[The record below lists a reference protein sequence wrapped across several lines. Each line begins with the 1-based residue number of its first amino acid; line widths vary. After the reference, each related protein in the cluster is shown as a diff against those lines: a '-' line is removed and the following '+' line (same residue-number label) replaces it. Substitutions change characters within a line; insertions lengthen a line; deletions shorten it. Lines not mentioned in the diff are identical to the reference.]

1 MFLTVPVDNG
11 LSDLLF
17 RLDRIIGG
25 ITRNWSDC
33 SLENNCFPE
42 GNKVESPLFYYV
54 DVSVPDLQLDSFE
67 ELAMPLFDQLY
78 NFAHWLTQDRDEAE
92 DLVQETYAKAL
103 KGFASFRLGTN
114 FRAWIYRILRNAFL
128 TSRTGLKAT
137 ATVPLD
143 LEDDEQAL
151 PAVEETPESILLQR
165 SNGQLVQRAL
175 EQLPV
180 AYREVL
186 LLCEVEEMSYQEI
199 SATLGIPIGTVMSRL
214 SRARK
219 ALRDGMRLQFERG

>member
-1 MFLTVPVDNG
+1 MPH
-11 LSDLLF
+11 
-17 RLDRIIGG
+17 
-25 ITRNWSDC
+25 
-33 SLENNCFPE
+33 
-42 GNKVESPLFYYV
+42 
-54 DVSVPDLQLDSFE
+54 FE
-67 ELAMPLFDQLY
+67 RLY
-78 NFAHWLTQDRDEAE
+78 NFACWLTHDRQEAE

-103 KGFASFRLGTN
+103 KGFSSFQPGTN

-143 LEDDEQAL
+143 LEGEEEVL
-151 PAVEETPESILLQR
+151 PTDKETPESILLQR
-165 SNGQLVQRAL
+165 SDERLVQQAM

-186 LLCEVEEMSYQEI
+186 LLCEVEEMSYHEI
-199 SATLGIPIGTVMSRL
+199 SAALAVPIGTVMSRL

-219 ALRDGMRLQFERG
+219 ALRGRLRQQFAN